1 MKITITGGTGFVGKA
16 LVGELIKQDHEI
28 VILTRKTINPGQDHR
43 IRYVKWL
50 SEDSNPIDQ
59 LQDTDIFINLAGES
73 ISSGR
78 WNKQRQDLIV
88 SSRRNAVGEILDIAN
103 KLNNKPKA
111 LINASAIGF
120 YGTSET
126 KVFTEEDD
134 GQGDDFLSWTVMQW
148 ESEAI
153 KAAELGIRTVLCR
166 FGIILDKN
174 EGALPKITLPYK
186 AFIGGNLGNGRQ
198 WMSWIHI
205 EDVVKGISFILEN
218 EKIKGP
224 VNFTAPHPVTMN
236 EFGTTLANVLRRPH
250 WLPAP
255 SFALRLLLGE
265 MSMLVLEGQK
275 VMPKK
280 LLDNGF
286 HFNYTELSSALKNIF
301 PQK

>member
-1 MKITITGGTGFVGKA
+1 MKIAITGGTGFVGKA
-16 LVGELIKQDHEI
+16 LVSELVKHDHEI
-28 VILTRKTINPGQDHR
+28 VILTRKSMQATQNNR

-50 SEDSNPIDQ
+50 IEGSNPIDY
-59 LQDTDIFINLAGES
+59 LQDTDIIINLAGES

-88 SSRRNAVGEILDIAN
+88 NSRKNAVREILDIAN
-103 KLNNKPKA
+103 KLTNKPKA

-126 KVFTEEDD
+126 NVFTEEDK
-134 GQGDDFLSWTVMQW
+134 GLGNDFLSDTVKQW
-148 ESEAI
+148 ESEAN
-153 KAAELGIRTVLCR
+153 KAAELGMRTVLCR

-205 EDVVKGISFILEN
+205 EDVVKGILFILEN
-218 EKIKGP
+218 EKMKGP

-236 EFGTTLANVLRRPH
+236 EFGKTLANVLHRPH

-275 VMPKK
+275 AIPKK
-280 LLDNGF
+280 LIENGF